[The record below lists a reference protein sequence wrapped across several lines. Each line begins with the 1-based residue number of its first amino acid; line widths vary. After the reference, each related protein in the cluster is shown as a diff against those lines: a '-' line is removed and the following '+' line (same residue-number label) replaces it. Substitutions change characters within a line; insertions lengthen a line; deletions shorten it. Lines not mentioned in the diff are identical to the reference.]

1 MWSNDGEASVLIPL
15 QGQSDFYRS
24 SRICPKS
31 APWMKYVSDKVA
43 TSQMSE
49 VSFNSQTWN

>member
-1 MWSNDGEASVLIPL
+1 MRSNDGEASGLIPL

-49 VSFNSQTWN
+49 ISFNSQTWN